1 MYFKN
6 LSINQTKQEHFAKGY
21 NHFGQTILCDYVLS
35 LNQQCMFFF
44 SKFLPILLY
53 LNIILLYYFLCMYI
67 S

>member
-1 MYFKN
+1 MYLKN

-21 NHFGQTILCDYVLS
+21 NHFGQTTLCDY
-35 LNQQCMFFF
+35 F
-44 SKFLPILLY
+44 SVVELAMHVFLASSFQLY